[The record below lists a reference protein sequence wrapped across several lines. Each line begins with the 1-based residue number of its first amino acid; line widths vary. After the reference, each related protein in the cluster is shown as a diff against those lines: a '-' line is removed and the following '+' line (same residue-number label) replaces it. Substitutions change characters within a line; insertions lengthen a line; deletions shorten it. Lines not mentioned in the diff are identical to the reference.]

1 MTCQMRLL
9 ATTLMAMLVAACSSK
24 GDVAIGGG
32 QSSGTA
38 TVDFAIAYVKRDL
51 PTDAA
56 ALATLRGLDDIRRHR
71 PYWTHADV
79 YIRDRAA
86 PSGLE
91 RNVTASV
98 TSGGLYDIKD
108 LDVSYDGTR
117 LIFAMR
123 GPIAMNQQF
132 RDPPSW
138 HIWQYDVG
146 ADALTQVT
154 GGATDTDPNAQDVS
168 PHYLA
173 DGRILFA
180 STRQHDA
187 KAVLT
192 GEGKANFEAQTE
204 DGNESAF
211 VLHVAEIDPATHE
224 ATNIRQIT
232 YNQSHDT
239 DATLLADGH
248 IMYSRWD
255 NAAGRNGG
263 DGIQLYMANPDGRNV
278 QLLYG
283 GQSHATGSGG
293 STIQFVKARE
303 MQDGR
308 VLTLVRPFDAIDF
321 GGSLHIIDVKD
332 YVELTQPVKG
342 GSTLTGPAQTPATP
356 NDVRTVAATDPTLP
370 LPSPGGRFN
379 SAFPL
384 WDGSQRILVSWSQ
397 CRLQDATGAIVAC
410 TDDNLAA
417 FTAGTLS
424 AAPPLYSAWLF
435 DPVGNTLKPVIDPVE
450 NTMIQDVVSLQPRAA
465 PAFIADGSTT
475 TQLAADGVGILDIR
489 SVYDW
494 DGVATGAGAGGIA
507 GVAQAAAD
515 GRAARFLR
523 LEKPVSLG
531 DPDLNDGFPDYDDN
545 LADDRNMREILGYV
559 PIEPDGSVRVKV
571 PANVAF
577 RIAILDQNARRIFPN
592 HTAWLQLRPGEV
604 LACNGCHQGGTGTSH
619 GRADL
624 WAADGAFASIWGG
637 AGAANSA
644 FPGTVATNGVQIMA
658 ACQGETMAQARYN
671 LPCNDDGT
679 PNVADATAT
688 TAATPSVN
696 VDFTDVWF
704 GGGAGNAPLAY
715 DYSALTTPRPT
726 SFACAS
732 SWNSGCRIVINYAP
746 SGPAPATPSAAIID
760 PLWSISRGTV
770 PAGGTVGADTCTN
783 CHSVHAGPDIPCTLT
798 VNGVAVSQ
806 PVAQV
811 LGPAAGLDLSPDP
824 AQDPAA
830 QLRAYDQLVNAHTSP
845 GNTGVDTT
853 TCTQTAATAQN
864 FPASIVK
871 GSANASTR
879 FFSIFAAGQT
889 HAGRLTPAELRLL
902 SEWVDIGAQYYNN
915 PFNAPLK

>member
-9 ATTLMAMLVAACSSK
+9 GTTLIALLLAACGSR

-38 TVDFAIAYVKRDL
+38 TVDFAIAYIKRDV
-51 PTDAA
+51 PTDAT
-56 ALATLRGLDDIRRHR
+56 ALAGLRGLDDIRRHR
-71 PYWTHADV
+71 PYWTKADV

-86 PSGLE
+86 PSGVE

-98 TSGGLYDIKD
+98 TGTDLYDIKD
-108 LDVSYDGTR
+108 LDASYDGTK
-117 LIFAMR
+117 LVFAMR
-123 GPIAMNQQF
+123 GPIAANQQF
-132 RDPPSW
+132 RDPPTW
-138 HIWQYDVG
+138 HIWQYDIT
-146 ADALTQVT
+146 ADALTQLT
-154 GGATDTDPNAQDVS
+154 GGATDTNPNAQDVS
-168 PHYLA
+168 PHYLV
-173 DGRILFA
+173 DGRVLFA
-180 STRQHDA
+180 STRQRDA

-211 VLHVAEIDPATHE
+211 VLHVMEIDANTHE

-232 YNQSHDT
+232 YNQSHDI
-239 DATLLADGH
+239 DATLLASGRV
-248 IMYSRWD
+248 MYSRWD

-263 DGIQLYMANPDGRNV
+263 DGIHLYTANPDGRNV

-283 GQSHATGSGG
+283 GQSHDTGS
-293 STIQFVKARE
+293 TAANPVQFVKARE
-303 MQDGR
+303 MQDGK
-308 VLTLVRPFDAIDF
+308 VLALVRPFDAIDF
-321 GGSLHIIDVKD
+321 GGTLHIIDVAN
-332 YVELTQPVKG
+332 YVEIAQPIKA
-342 GSTLTGPAQTPATP
+342 GSPLTGPAQTPATP
-356 NDVRTVAATDPTLP
+356 NDVRTVASADAAAP

-384 WDGSQRILVSWSQ
+384 WDNTKRILVSWSQ
-397 CRLQDATGAIVAC
+397 CRLLDTTAAIVPCTDANLADATM
-410 TDDNLAA
+410 T
-417 FTAGTLS
+417 

-435 DPVGNTLKPVIDPVE
+435 DPVGNTLKPVIAPVE
-450 NTMIQDVVSLQPRAA
+450 NTMIQDVVSLQPRTP

-475 TQLAADGVGILDIR
+475 VQLAADGLGILDIR

-507 GVAQAAAD
+507 GVAQLPASQ
-515 GRAARFLR
+515 RTARFLR
-523 LEKPVSLG
+523 IEKPVSLG

-577 RIAILDQNARRIFPN
+577 RIAILDANARRIASN
-592 HTAWLQLRPGEV
+592 HTSWLQLRPGEV
-604 LACNGCHQGGTGTSH
+604 LACNGCHQGGAGISH

-624 WAADGAFASIWGG
+624 WATDGAFASIWGG
-637 AGAANSA
+637 AGAASTA
-644 FPGTVATNGVQIMA
+644 FPGTASTSAILPNCA
-658 ACQGETMAQARYN
+658 GETMAEARFG
-671 LPCNDDGT
+671 LTCNADGT
-679 PNVADATAT
+679 PNVSDATAT

-696 VDFTDVWF
+696 VDFTDVWL
-704 GGGAGNAPLAY
+704 GGGAGNARIGY
-715 DYSALTTPRPT
+715 DYGGLTTARPT

-732 SWNSGCRIVINYAP
+732 NWNSGCRITINYAP
-746 SGPAPATPSAAIID
+746 SGPAPATQSAAIID
-760 PLWSISRGTV
+760 PLWGIARADGTDTDTL
-770 PAGGTVGADTCTN
+770 PDTCTD

-798 VNGVAVSQ
+798 VNNVVVSQ
-806 PVAQV
+806 PVPQI

-830 QLRAYDQLVNAHTSP
+830 QLRAYDQLVNGHTSP
-845 GNTGVDTT
+845 GNTGADTT
-853 TCTQTAATAQN
+853 TCTQTPATAQN
-864 FPASIVK
+864 FSASIAK
-871 GSANASTR
+871 GSANASPR
-879 FFSIFAAGQT
+879 FFDIFAAGGS
-889 HAGRLTPAELRLL
+889 HAGRLSVAELRLL